1 MRESKEDVTR
11 LWGDARQKH
20 DTPAMRKANVKL
32 RKFYK
37 KAEPGKCYTLNEIA
51 VAMGITRERVRQ
63 IEARALKKLYSR
75 LWQLFKDENIQPHEA
90 MDMASKAAGKGFTE
104 YDGGDA

>member
-1 MRESKEDVTR
+1 
-11 LWGDARQKH
+11 
-20 DTPAMRKANVKL
+20 MRKANMKL

-37 KAEPGKCYTLNEIA
+37 KAAPGKWYTLNEIA

-104 YDGGDA
+104 YDGGDV